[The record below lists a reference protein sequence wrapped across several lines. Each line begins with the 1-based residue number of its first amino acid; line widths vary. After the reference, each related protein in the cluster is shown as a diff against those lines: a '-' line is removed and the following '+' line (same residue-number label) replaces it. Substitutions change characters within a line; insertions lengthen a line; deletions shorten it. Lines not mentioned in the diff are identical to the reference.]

1 MPTLLRYHQVLLVA
15 LHLVLERKIMNKYEI
30 LKDALVAREQ
40 EIMGYQINIDNYT
53 LAIEHIKTSDDEDLA
68 DFCQKLELLLASE
81 KLEQKKAKVMLF
93 VVQQQ

>member
-1 MPTLLRYHQVLLVA
+1 MA
-15 LHLVLERKIMNKYEI
+15 MESHLVLERKNMNKHEI

-53 LAIEHIKTSDDEDLA
+53 LAIEHIKTSGNEDLA
-68 DFCQKLELLLASE
+68 DFCQKLESLLASE

-93 VVQQQ
+93 VVQQPLGED